1 MQSIRELMTPDP
13 VCVPGTATVCDAAQ
27 HMREHDIGNVLIV
40 DGDHLKG
47 LVTDRDLVVRALADG
62 RGPDT
67 PLTDLFSSDPI
78 TVEASDSAEA
88 AVRLMSEHAIRRLP
102 VVDGGRPVGVVSIGD
117 LAVERDPKS
126 ALADISAAPPSS

>member
-13 VCVPGTATVCDAAQ
+13 VCVPVTATVCDAAR

-40 DGDHLKG
+40 DGDALKG

-67 PLTDLFSSDPI
+67 ALTDLFSSDPV
-78 TVEASDSAEA
+78 TVQASDSVEE
-88 AVRLMSEHAIRRLP
+88 AVRLMSEHALRRLP

-117 LAVERDPKS
+117 LAVERDPQS
-126 ALADISAAPPSS
+126 ALADISAAPPNS